1 MAPIRRYLR
10 ITKFSVL
17 EVRIY
22 LHKPSDAS
30 WLLSSRD
37 NVLTRIIQEVRP
49 KVLPKLREENA
60 NSKQQKPKG
69 KKKRGIKDV
78 ASQDDF
84 EVSIFLKE
92 TTSRHSLLTKKK
104 EFSSKP
110 KLRSNGKGLTGWLG
124 AGGGDKKED
133 AIDLDEGNEVPEILR
148 EEEQDEVVD
157 LSGILEVGGE
167 ERSIRK
173 RKSAEVEEGRGE
185 GQDEDEALFVSSSD
199 EEFFATQRAQPSKK
213 RRKRNEKEEEEA
225 EQVNEDEDDE
235 LDDKKKMTLDTNYD
249 GFSIYGRILCL
260 IVTRKGKKEPQA
272 RALDD
277 AAPAGGSQMMERF
290 IATQVAREE
299 GLSDVEDG

>member
-37 NVLTRIIQEVRP
+37 NVLARIIQEVRP
-49 KVLPKLREENA
+49 KVLPKLREENE
-60 NSKQQKPKG
+60 NSKQKTKG
-69 KKKRGIKDV
+69 SKKKRGIKDV

-92 TTSRHSLLTKKK
+92 TASRHSLLTKRK
-104 EFSSKP
+104 EFSQKP

-124 AGGGDKKED
+124 AGNGGERKED
-133 AIDLDEGNEVPEILR
+133 AIDLEEANEVPQILR

-157 LSGILEVGGE
+157 LSAIPEVGE
-167 ERSIRK
+167 KKRSGRK
-173 RKSAEVEEGRGE
+173 RKSAEVDGGEGE

-199 EEFFATQRAQPSKK
+199 EEFFATQRAQPAKK
-213 RRKRNEKEEEEA
+213 RRKRAEDEEEV
-225 EQVNEDEDDE
+225 EQGGEDDEE

-299 GLSDVEDG
+299 GLSDVEEG